1 MEHTLLTSQSG
12 PDAFLQMR
20 GQRLREAKTLSSSHN
35 QEPPEQPGRGP
46 AGKRALPG
54 VWSVTTRKNSLAPPP
69 ARSRQRT
76 PTLTVKSAW
85 QRTNPALLSRQRDPE
100 S

>member
-1 MEHTLLTSQSG
+1 MEHTVLTRRSG

-20 GQRLREAKTLSSSHN
+20 GQRLGEAKTLLSSHI
-35 QEPPEQPGRGP
+35 QEPPEQPCRGP

-54 VWSVTTRKNSLAPPP
+54 VWSTRKNSLAPPP

-76 PTLTVKSAW
+76 PTLTVKSVL
-85 QRTNPALLSRQRDPE
+85 QRTNPALLSRQQDPE